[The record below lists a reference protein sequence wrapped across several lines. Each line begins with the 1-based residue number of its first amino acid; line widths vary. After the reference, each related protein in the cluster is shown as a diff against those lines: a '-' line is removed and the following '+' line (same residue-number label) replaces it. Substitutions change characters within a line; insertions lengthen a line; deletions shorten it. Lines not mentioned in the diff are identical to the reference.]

1 MFKKCTERDV
11 SKNAQKGMFKKC
23 TERKVKKVHGKECL
37 EMHRKECFKKCTEK
51 NVSKNAQKRMFHKMH
66 GMESLKKKKLPD
78 PRLHSS

>member
-1 MFKKCTERDV
+1 
-11 SKNAQKGMFKKC
+11 MFKKC

-66 GMESLKKKKLPD
+66 GMESLKKKSFQILDSIQAKG
-78 PRLHSS
+78 